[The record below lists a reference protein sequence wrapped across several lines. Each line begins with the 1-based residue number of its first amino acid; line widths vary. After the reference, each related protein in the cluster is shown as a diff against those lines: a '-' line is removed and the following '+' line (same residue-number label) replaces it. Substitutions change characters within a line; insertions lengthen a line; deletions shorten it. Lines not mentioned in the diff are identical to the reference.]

1 MIQYDDR
8 EFKTPVKDGA
18 GKTPIW
24 NFELRFQVK
33 TDVSMKFTVW
43 DKDITSSDLIAEAD
57 INPESI
63 IPEGDDE
70 TVAKESEIPL

>member
-1 MIQYDDR
+1 
-8 EFKTPVKDGA
+8 
-18 GKTPIW
+18 
-24 NFELRFQVK
+24 
-33 TDVSMKFTVW
+33 MKFTVW